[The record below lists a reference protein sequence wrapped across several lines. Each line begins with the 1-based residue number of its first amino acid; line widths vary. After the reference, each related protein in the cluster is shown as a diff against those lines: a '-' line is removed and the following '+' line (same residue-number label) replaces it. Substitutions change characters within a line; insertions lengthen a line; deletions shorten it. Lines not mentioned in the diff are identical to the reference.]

1 MASMP
6 GEEFDLIVVGG
17 GPAGMMAG
25 LLFARAGGRVMVL
38 EKHPDFLHDFRGDT
52 VHPST
57 MEILDQLGMLERFLE
72 CPHHKLHKAQF
83 RLAGRMWTIGDLS
96 RLRTVAPFAV
106 ILPQWDF
113 LDFLRRQA
121 ESFPGFQLAMSS
133 PVESFVEA
141 DGRVCGVRLA
151 DGSTVRARLTVAAD
165 GRHSLA
171 RTMLPVESLAVP
183 IDVFWFNVPKTEPGG
198 DALRGSIER
207 ERILVMIDRGDHWQC
222 ALLIAKG
229 GAEELKAGGIEPIKR
244 AIRTTAP
251 ELDLSAL
258 TKVDDLHLLNVTLD
272 RLRRWSKPGLL
283 AIGDAAHAMSPIGGI
298 GISLAIQ
305 DAVAAANLLAGP
317 LASGE
322 DVDARLHRVQKRRLF
337 PTRVVQFVQ
346 RIVQDRIFAPI
357 LEPGEPIREVPLAVR
372 LIDRTPLLQDIPAH
386 FVGLGVRRERV
397 RSPEAD
403 RRP

>member
-1 MASMP
+1 
-6 GEEFDLIVVGG
+6 
-17 GPAGMMAG
+17 
-25 LLFARAGGRVMVL
+25 
-38 EKHPDFLHDFRGDT
+38 
-52 VHPST
+52 

-72 CPHHKLHKAQF
+72 CPHHKLHQAQF

-121 ESFPGFQLAMSS
+121 ESFPGFRLAMRS
-133 PVESFVEA
+133 PVERFVEA
-141 DGRVCGVRLA
+141 DGRVSGVRLA

-207 ERILVMIDRGDHWQC
+207 GRILVMIDRGDHWQC

-337 PTRVVQFVQ
+337 PTRVAQFVQ

>member
-1 MASMP
+1 MSA
-6 GEEFDLIVVGG
+6 EKLDLIIVGG
-17 GPAGMMAG
+17 GPAGMMSG
-25 LLFARAGGRVMVL
+25 LLFARAGCRVMVL
-38 EKHPDFLHDFRGDT
+38 EKHPDFFHDFRGDT

-57 MEILDQLGMLERFLE
+57 MEILDQLGMLERFLD

-96 RLRTVAPFAV
+96 RLRTAAPFGV

-113 LDFLRRQA
+113 LDFLRREA
-121 ESFPGFQLAMSS
+121 EAFPGFQLAMDS
-133 PVESFVEA
+133 PAEGYLEE
-141 DGRVCGVRLA
+141 DGRVAGVRLA
-151 DGSTVRARLTVAAD
+151 DGTALRAPLTIAAD
-165 GRHSLA
+165 GRWSLV
-171 RTMLPVESLAVP
+171 RKVLPLDSLAVP
-183 IDVFWFNVPKTEPGG
+183 IDVFWFNVPKTDPGG

-207 ERILVMIDRGDHWQC
+207 ERVLVMIDRSDHWQC
-222 ALLIAKG
+222 ALLISKG
-229 GAEELKAGGIEPIKR
+229 SGDELKAGGIEPIKQ

-272 RLRRWSKPGLL
+272 RLRRWSKPGLR

-317 LASGE
+317 LAKGE
-322 DVDARLHRVQKRRLF
+322 GVDSRLHRVQKRRLF
-337 PTRVVQFVQ
+337 PTRVAQFVQ
-346 RIVQDRIFAPI
+346 RLAQDRIFAPI
-357 LEPGEPIREVPLAVR
+357 LEPGEPIRDVPLAVR

-386 FVGLGVRRERV
+386 FVGLGIRRERV
-397 RSPEAD
+397 RSPEAA